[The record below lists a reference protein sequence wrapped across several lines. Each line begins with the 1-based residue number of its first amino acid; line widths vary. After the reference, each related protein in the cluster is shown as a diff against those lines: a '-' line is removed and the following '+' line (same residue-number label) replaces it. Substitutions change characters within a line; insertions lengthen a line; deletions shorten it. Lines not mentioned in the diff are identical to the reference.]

1 MINMMGHQRDILASL
16 GIDIWVSKG
25 AVCQQLPQSTIWRD
39 QNTPEVMLD
48 ITSHVEIAT
57 ADVLLNDPILSF
69 ETEQPKQVQEKLEQK
84 EEPAVVIEQ
93 ELRPSVILEPFNIQA
108 LVLPHLVILM
118 EGSNITSDQQLLWS
132 NIQRAV
138 QAEFT
143 ELNWPFA
150 LPELQDGYG
159 VESFIQ
165 GFLDVISTEKTV
177 LVLGQVPHYTKSNM
191 MHLAS
196 LQEMLDEPLLKRRL
210 WKFIKNKV

>member
-1 MINMMGHQRDILASL
+1 MIGHSREVLANL

-48 ITSHVEIAT
+48 ITSHVEIST
-57 ADVLLNDPILSF
+57 TDELLNDPILSF
-69 ETEQPKQVQEKLEQK
+69 EAEQSKQVQGKLKQK
-84 EEPAVVIEQ
+84 EEPIEAVEQ
-93 ELRPSVILEPFNIQA
+93 ELRPSVILQPFNIQA
-108 LVLPHLVILM
+108 LVLSHLVILM
-118 EGSNITSDQQLLWS
+118 EGTNITSDQQLLWS

-165 GFLDVISTEKTV
+165 GFLDVISIEKTV
-177 LVLGQVPHYTKSNM
+177 LVLGQVPHYTKSNI

-196 LQEMLDEPLLKRRL
+196 LQEMLDEPFLKKRL
-210 WKFIKNKV
+210 WKFIQNKV